1 MSIYTVHKS
10 SQTARSNTFTL
21 ADDPEL
27 IFASMP
33 AGVYRARLFLQFQ
46 GSITGSQG
54 AQFSI
59 RAGSGH
65 PTSGWLTAQGI
76 ANNSAWP
83 LTLYQNGGAVVQLSN
98 ISTALFDCMHID
110 AVFGHAGGDIALQW
124 AQRSLSANATLLNA
138 YSWFELMDI

>member
-27 IFASMP
+27 VFPSRP
-33 AGVYRARLFLQFQ
+33 AGTYRARIFLQFQ

-59 RAGSGH
+59 SSNGSH
-65 PTSGWLTAQGI
+65 PTSGWLTAHGI
-76 ANNSAWP
+76 ANNAAFP
-83 LTLYQNGGAVVQLSN
+83 LVLYQNAGAVVQLSN
-98 ISTALFDCMHID
+98 ISTALFDCLHMD
-110 AVFGHAGGDIALQW
+110 AIFGHPGGSIALQW
-124 AQRSLSANATLLNA
+124 AQRALSANATLLNA
-138 YSWFELMDI
+138 YSWMELTDV